1 MSIKLRKWQVDALQK
16 ALHWLLGKGGDRHF
30 LINAAPGA
38 GKTLA
43 SCAIAKQLIDEEEID
58 RVIVI
63 APRAEVVNQWAE
75 DFRRVTGRHMA
86 KVTGADGD
94 IEAMSI
100 DVCATWSAIQ
110 GLLPELQAVC
120 RSSKTLVVCDEH
132 HHAAVEA
139 AWGKGANGAFSDA
152 KFVIVLTG
160 TPIRS
165 DGAESV
171 WLAYDDAGAIDHP
184 DEGTYVLTYGDAVD
198 LGYCRPVTFHRH
210 EGKFTVDL
218 DDDHRIHVSGHVKPT
233 LPKDLKRI
241 PGLQNALDFYR
252 LARTPQYE
260 KDGVTPLQS
269 GYQATMVEWGSDKL
283 TELRHRMPKA
293 GGLIIAPSIEMA
305 EYMVELIDKIE
316 GERPMLVHSQM
327 PNPSSKIRAFRNTD
341 KRWLV
346 SVAMVSE
353 GVDIKRLRVL
363 VYLPNALTELAF
375 RQAVGRVV
383 RTLGP
388 DDDTRAYVI
397 VPAFETFE
405 VYARRIEEEMSP
417 AARVVGGK
425 PRTKR
430 CGACGCECALGA
442 SECPEC
448 GYEFPKA
455 PERTKVCNECGAINP
470 FSANR
475 CHACGSSFSQSFSLT
490 LDEALRVGAIVR
502 GMDIDEGEVQE
513 AEKIAGTVRG
523 RVLRSGDQRLV
534 KIIQTLPDESW
545 ARLRSILAAEG

>member
-1 MSIKLRKWQVDALQK
+1 MNLKLRNWQIEALQK
-16 ALHWLLGKGGDRHF
+16 ALDWLLVKAEDRHF

-43 SCAIAKQLIDEEEID
+43 SCAISKQLIDLGEID

-63 APRAEVVNQWAE
+63 APRAEVINQWAE
-75 DFRRVTGRHMA
+75 DFSRVTGRHMA

-94 IEAMSI
+94 IQAMSI

-120 RSSKTLVVCDEH
+120 RSSKTLVICDEH

-171 WLAYDDAGAIDHP
+171 WLAYDDAGAINHP
-184 DEGTYVLTYGDAVD
+184 EEGSYILTYGDAID

-218 DDDHRIHVSGHVKPT
+218 DDGHRIHVSGHVKPKF
-233 LPKDLKRI
+233 PMDLKRI

-252 LARTPQYE
+252 LARTPQFE
-260 KDGVTPLQS
+260 KDGVTPLLS
-269 GYQATMVEWGSDKL
+269 GYQATMIEWGSNKL

-305 EYMVELIDKIE
+305 EYMVELIEKLE
-316 GERPMLVHSQM
+316 GERPLLVHSQM
-327 PNPSSKIRAFRNTD
+327 PNPNSKIRAFRNTD

-397 VPAFETFE
+397 LPAFETFE

-417 AARVVGGK
+417 AARKDPGK

-430 CGACGCECALGA
+430 CGACGHECALDA
-442 SECPEC
+442 TECPEC
-448 GYEFPKA
+448 GYEFPKT
-455 PERTKVCNECGAINP
+455 PERTKICSECGAINP
-470 FSANR
+470 LTAST
-475 CHACGSSFSQSFSLT
+475 CHACGSSFSQDFTLT
-490 LDEALRVGAIVR
+490 LNEALRVGTIVR
-502 GMDIDEGEVQE
+502 GMDIDESEVQE
-513 AEKIAGTVRG
+513 AEKIADTVRG

-545 ARLRSILAAEG
+545 ARLRSILTVEG